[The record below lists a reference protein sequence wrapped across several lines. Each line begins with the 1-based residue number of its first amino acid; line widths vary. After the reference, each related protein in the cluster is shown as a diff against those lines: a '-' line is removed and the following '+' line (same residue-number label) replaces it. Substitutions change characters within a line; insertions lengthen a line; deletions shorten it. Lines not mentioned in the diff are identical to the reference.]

1 MTSLPGGHAVF
12 LAFAL
17 ATHALVGLTVGALLA
32 DRPFAGA
39 IGGLLADADFLI
51 PPALGWPLVHRGLTH
66 TLLFAVLVTALLL
79 YRHRAVGIAFGGAY
93 STQLGIDLTT
103 AQGIPLLYPFGLAS
117 TRVQLP
123 IAGHSAE
130 ATVLLWSLCL
140 VGLYAADTVAPGRFS
155 VPEIE

>member
-12 LAFAL
+12 LAIAL

-39 IGGLLADADFLI
+39 IGGLLADADFLF

-66 TLLFAVLVTALLL
+66 TLLFAGLVTAILL
-79 YRHRAVGIAFGGAY
+79 YRHRAVGIAFGSAY
-93 STQLGIDLTT
+93 GTQLGIDLTT
-103 AQGIPLLYPFGLAS
+103 SQGIALLYPVGPEPIQ
-117 TRVQLP
+117 VPLP
-123 IAGHSAE
+123 VAGHSAE

-140 VGLYAADTVAPGRFS
+140 VALYASDSVAPGRFS
-155 VPEIE
+155 VPAFE